1 MEPTGR
7 KWGKES
13 ITPPILR
20 WGTEEWSDLGRS
32 LGEFLGTGYQSE
44 RNKVVGVDRIFRGM
58 TLYPDIWW
66 RVNLTFQY
74 KSNYGALI
82 CQSCLP
88 WSILDVLITPFC
100 WGCHKQWLQEI
111 LWNSLLSSRLPIL
124 SLFFSKLTV
133 LTFLQLHINCFS
145 S

>member
-1 MEPTGR
+1 MEPAGR

-20 WGTEEWSDLGRS
+20 WGNEEWSDLGRS
-32 LGEFLGTGYQSE
+32 LGEFLGIGYQSE
-44 RNKVVGVDRIFRGM
+44 RNKIVGVGRIFRGM
-58 TLYPDIWW
+58 TLYPDLWW
-66 RVNLTFQY
+66 RVTLTF
-74 KSNYGALI
+74 STSPI
-82 CQSCLP
+82 MVP
-88 WSILDVLITPFC
+88 WFVRVPYLEASWMF
-100 WGCHKQWLQEI
+100 WLHLFVETVINSDCRKCYEI
-111 LWNSLLSSRLPIL
+111 HSSSLLPIL